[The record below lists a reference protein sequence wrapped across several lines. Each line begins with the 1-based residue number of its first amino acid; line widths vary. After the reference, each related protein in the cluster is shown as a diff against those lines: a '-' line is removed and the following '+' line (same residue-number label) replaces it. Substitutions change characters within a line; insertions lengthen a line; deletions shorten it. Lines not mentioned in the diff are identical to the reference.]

1 MRPNLGDQSTIH
13 LNAKNQA
20 EEVNMTLERLSPAQ
34 KFNGTLAHFKTQ
46 IEGEKAVYHYGYH
59 SIFEAIK
66 KEKNRKLGIVEEEEI
81 FDEDDLYEDEEHT
94 FEYEEKLEHS
104 YL

>member
-1 MRPNLGDQSTIH
+1 MRPNLGDQSAIH
-13 LNAKNQA
+13 LNAKKQA
-20 EEVNMTLERLSPAQ
+20 EEVNMTLERLTPAQ

-46 IEGEKAVYHYGYH
+46 IEGEKSVYHYGYH

-66 KEKNRKLGIVEEEEI
+66 KEKNRQLGIEIDDEEYDFDEEFEEEVFE
-81 FDEDDLYEDEEHT
+81 